1 MNIYQKMNEEQ
12 IKLLE
17 ETGNKIENRDYNL
30 EEIKYIQNNIASY
43 IFSKSKNEIS
53 QEFNRFSEVLRK
65 IDN

>member
-1 MNIYQKMNEEQ
+1 MNIYQIMNKEQ

-17 ETGNKIENRDYNL
+17 ETGSKIENKDYNA
-30 EEIKYIQNNIASY
+30 EEIKYIQNNVASY

-53 QEFNRFSEVLRK
+53 QEVNRFSEVLRK

>member
-17 ETGNKIENRDYNL
+17 ETGNKIENRDYNS
-30 EEIKYIQNNIASY
+30 EEIEYIQNNVASY

-53 QEFNRFSEVLRK
+53 QEVNRFSEVLRK